1 MKKMTTHIIA
11 MLFVWA
17 TAASA
22 QEAKTAGELSF
33 ANIREALRES
43 PSQKDLEQ
51 RLKNLSEKAYE
62 TRLSRDGIIESELEG
77 TRGIGDN
84 KESRFGI
91 TIMKP
96 FVLGRSLDTWREA
109 YNAETTARQMEAV
122 GSLNEQMLQLG
133 DAYASLLLIQRQG
146 RSAAKALDLLKPLV
160 AIAERGQVT
169 GSAAGVAVLKWRL
182 LEKRISAHHQNA
194 VSSFSAVVHSL
205 NEILHTKFDDKLE
218 SAKPVALSHP
228 KEHKE
233 INFANLP
240 SVTALRKK
248 QESLGLKAKALDSR
262 TEFAAG
268 IGMERDEREKLNSV
282 LLKLSI
288 PIGQG
293 SALASEAHEARA
305 EMDTIKNEE
314 QRLIESLRR
323 RERMLHGYMES
334 RSASVESLMALRDD
348 IEKIF
353 STVSKGLNRGLAEFP
368 EVIEAVEKLYETE
381 LALAEAQRELDN
393 VLVEIAVLTEE
404 KI

>member
-1 MKKMTTHIIA
+1 MKTMTTHIIA
-11 MLFVWA
+11 MLILWA
-17 TAASA
+17 TAAEA
-22 QEAKTAGELSF
+22 QEAKSAGELSF
-33 ANIREALRES
+33 ANIREALRQS

-51 RLKNLSEKAYE
+51 RLKNLSDKSYE
-62 TRLSRDGIIESELEG
+62 ARRNRDGIVESEWEA
-77 TRGIGDN
+77 TRGVGDN
-84 KESRFGI
+84 KESRFGV

-96 FVLGRSLDTWREA
+96 FVFGRNLDTWREA
-109 YNAETTARQMEAV
+109 YNAEAKAKQMEAV
-122 GSLNEQMLQLG
+122 GSMNDQMLQLG
-133 DAYASLLLIQRQG
+133 DAYVSLLLIQRQG
-146 RSAAKALDLLKPLV
+146 KSAAKALDLLKPLV
-160 AIAERGQVT
+160 TIAERGQIT

-182 LEKRISAHHQNA
+182 LEKRMSAHHQNA
-194 VSSFSAVVHSL
+194 VSSFRAVVHSL

-218 SAKPVALSHP
+218 TAKPVALSHP

-233 INFANLP
+233 INFADLP
-240 SVTALRKK
+240 AVVALRKK

-268 IGMERDEREKLNSV
+268 IGMERDEKDKLNSV

-305 EMDTIKNEE
+305 EMDTVKNEE
-314 QRLIESLRR
+314 QRLIESLYR
-323 RERMLHGYMES
+323 RERMLHGYMDS
-334 RSASVESLMALRDD
+334 KIASVESLLILRDD
-348 IEKIF
+348 IEKILN
-353 STVSKGLNRGLAEFP
+353 TVSKGLNRGLAEFP

-381 LALAEAQRELDN
+381 LALAEAQRDLDN